1 MAKTIAVSDEIYELL
16 TRAKMKD
23 ESFSDVIRRL
33 LKRKDLT
40 EVPKVFDEKEWA
52 TVAEAFKKQR
62 ELDVTRRKEML

>member
-40 EVPKVFDEKEWA
+40 EVPKVFDEKEWE
-52 TVAEAFKKQR
+52 TVAEAFEKQR
-62 ELDVTRRKEML
+62 ELDVARRKEML

>member
-16 TRAKMKD
+16 LRAKMKD

-40 EVPKVFDEKEWA
+40 EVPKVFDEEEWA
-52 TVAEAFKKQR
+52 KVAKAFEKQT
-62 ELDVTRRKEML
+62 ELDAARRKEML

>member
-16 TRAKMKD
+16 SRAKMKD

-33 LKRKDLT
+33 LKRKNLT

-52 TVAEAFKKQR
+52 RVAEAFEKQR
-62 ELDVTRRKEML
+62 ELDVVRRKEML

>member
-16 TRAKMKD
+16 ARAKMKD

-40 EVPKVFDEKEWA
+40 EVPKVFDEDEWA
-52 TVAEAFKKQR
+52 RVAEAFEKQR
-62 ELDVTRRKEML
+62 ELDVARRKEML